1 MNQVSEAVVLV
12 TARSF
17 ARGFPEIREEL
28 ERQVG
33 EVRYRP
39 TDKLEQGQLLGEVAR
54 ANGWIAGLELIDR
67 RLIAGAPHLRVIARY
82 GVGTENVDIPAATE
96 HGIVVTNTPGANSA
110 SVAELTIGF
119 LFVLARRIVEAD
131 RAVKSGLWPRIDGW
145 GVRGARVGLVGM
157 GAIGKEVAVRALALG
172 CLVAAYDPCLD
183 ETFAAAHGVKSVALG
198 ELLATSDFVSLH
210 TPSNAETRHLVDEA
224 FLQAMKRGSFLINT
238 ARGDLVDERALAE
251 AIQSGHI
258 AGAALDTLCSEPPEP
273 SAALLLIDNV
283 VVTPHM
289 GAHSEDAV
297 AGMSRMAMEDC
308 LAVLRG
314 EPPRFPVGMPG
325 SP

>member
-17 ARGFPEIREEL
+17 GRGFPEIREEL

-39 TDKLEQGQLLGEVAR
+39 ADKLKPGELLEEVAG
-54 ANGWIAGLELIDR
+54 ANGWIAGLELIDG

-82 GVGTENVDIPAATE
+82 GVGTENVDVAAAAE
-96 HGIVVTNTPGANSA
+96 HSIVVTNTPGANAA

-131 RAVKSGLWPRIDGW
+131 RAVKGGLWPRVDGSR
-145 GVRGARVGLVGM
+145 VRGARVGLLGM
-157 GAIGKEVAVRALALG
+157 GAVGKEVAARAQALG
-172 CLVAAYDPCLD
+172 CLVVAYDPCMD
-183 ETFAAAHGVKSVALG
+183 ETFAAAHGVKSVDLG

-210 TPSNAETRHLVDEA
+210 APSNPHTHHLVDEH
-224 FLQAMKRGSFLINT
+224 FLRAMKRGSFLINT
-238 ARGDLVDERALAE
+238 ARGDLVDERALAD
-251 AIQSGHI
+251 ALRSGHV
-258 AGAALDTLCSEPPEP
+258 AGAALDTLCSEPPDQP
-273 SAALLLIDNV
+273 AVLLSMDNV

-289 GAHSEDAV
+289 GAHSDDAV

-314 EPPRFPVGMPG
+314 ESPRFPV
-325 SP
+325 SLRRDI

>member
-1 MNQVSEAVVLV
+1 MKQVSEAVVLV

-39 TDKLEQGQLLGEVAR
+39 TDKLAEGQLLEEVASV
-54 ANGWIAGLELIDR
+54 NGWIAGLELIDR
-67 RLIAGAPHLRVIARY
+67 PLIAGAPHLRVIARY

-96 HGIVVTNTPGANSA
+96 HGIVVTNTPGANCA

-119 LFVLARRIVEAD
+119 LFILARRIVEAD
-131 RAVKSGLWPRIDGW
+131 RAVRGGLWPRIDGR

-172 CLVAAYDPCLD
+172 CRVAAFDPCMD
-183 ETFAAAHGVKSVALG
+183 ESFAATHGVESVALG

-210 TPSNAETRHLVDEA
+210 APSTPETRQLVGGV
-224 FLQAMKRGSFLINT
+224 FLKSMKPGSFLINT
-238 ARGDLVDERALAE
+238 ARGDLVDERALAD
-251 AIQSGHI
+251 AIRSGHI
-258 AGAALDTLCSEPPEP
+258 AGAALDTLCSEPPEQA
-273 SAALLLIDNV
+273 AALLRMDNV

-314 EPPRFPVGMPG
+314 EMPRFPVNTHET
-325 SP
+325 